1 MYRQGLRAGG
11 APASLWAREPWRS
24 PRLPARC
31 ASAVPLTELPRV
43 VLKAGKAR
51 LFSKGG
57 HPLVY
62 GGAVDRVVGRP
73 TPKAGDA
80 VVVAD
85 GADAPIAWGLFNPD
99 SMFRVRP
106 CTKWASLREA
116 HLWQKPMS
124 LPSAFT
130 NVYRLINS
138 EGDRLSGL
146 VVDILN
152 DRLIVASTAA
162 WAERYRE
169 HLEHCLKEVTG
180 LQHVVWRP
188 NEALLQ
194 EEGLAYSRPSP
205 DAPLAQAS
213 DQEAEQPVR
222 ICEGGLHFLAQPMG
236 QKTGFYADQRD
247 SRALVR
253 TLAAGKH
260 VLDLYC
266 FTGGFALNAALGG
279 AASVRGLDTSRPAIE
294 LARQNADLNSRESS
308 APEFLVDDAAA
319 FMRREVD
326 ALATSSSKA
335 QQPDLII
342 LDPPKLAP
350 NRKTLNRALHHY
362 HRLNTLAMKLVAP
375 GGLLM
380 TCSCSGAV
388 AQSNTFLPMLQE
400 AATAA
405 GRRITVLRMAG
416 ASPDH
421 TLDPNCPEGSYLT
434 NVLLAVS

>member
-106 CTKWASLREA
+106 CT
-116 HLWQKPMS
+116 
-124 LPSAFT
+124 
-130 NVYRLINS
+130 N